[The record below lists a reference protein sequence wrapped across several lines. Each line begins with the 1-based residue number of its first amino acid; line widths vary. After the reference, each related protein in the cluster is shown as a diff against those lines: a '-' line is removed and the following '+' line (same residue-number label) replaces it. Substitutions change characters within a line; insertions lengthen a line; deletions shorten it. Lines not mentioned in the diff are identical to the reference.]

1 MEAGER
7 PGRPRA
13 KSPTETPTEVRLAKR
28 RTLLNQ
34 TLLLMCA
41 LLVVGAAG
49 IAALL
54 LLDHA
59 TRPPTSD
66 DIAARICTAYKTQNY
81 STIIKQVNGTYQGQI
96 GPSGPFDATAQKQL
110 TNTLT
115 NADKRYG
122 KVRTCTPSEVSD
134 NRTQAGEIR
143 TYNLII
149 QRSPPSQPVTLAVYL
164 VKGSDGS
171 WYITRG
177 SDFGMP
183 PQTAG

>member
-13 KSPTETPTEVRLAKR
+13 KSPTETPTEARLAKR

-59 TRPPTSD
+59 TRPPTAD
-66 DIAARICTAYKTQNY
+66 DTARLICTSYK
-81 STIIKQVNGTYQGQI
+81 
-96 GPSGPFDATAQKQL
+96 SG
-110 TNTLT
+110 
-115 NADKRYG
+115 
-122 KVRTCTPSEVSD
+122 RTT
-134 NRTQAGEIR
+134 
-143 TYNLII
+143 
-149 QRSPPSQPVTLAVYL
+149 
-164 VKGSDGS
+164 
-171 WYITRG
+171 TR
-177 SDFGMP
+177 
-183 PQTAG
+183 

>member
-41 LLVVGAAG
+41 LLLVGAAG

-59 TRPPTSD
+59 TRPPTAD
-66 DIAARICTAYKTQNY
+66 DTARLICTSYKSQNY
-81 STIIKQVNGTYQGQI
+81 DALI
-96 GPSGPFDATAQKQL
+96 GRVDGNTPDAHNATSPFNSSAKSALKK
-110 TNTLT
+110 TLT
-115 NADKRYG
+115 SADTQFG
-122 KVRTCTPSEVSD
+122 KVKTCSYKEQDEVINPSADQKSYFV
-134 NRTQAGEIR
+134 
-143 TYNLII
+143 II
-149 QRSPPSQPVTLAVYL
+149 QRTGQPLASTLVVYL
-164 VKGSDGS
+164 VKGSNGG
-171 WYITRG
+171 WYIARK

-183 PQTAG
+183 QTAG